1 MTFSFGVWFQLAQ
14 LIKSFVVTKTNWCL
28 EFDGKKQL
36 SLSRLHKQDMYL
48 CFLLDNKKFD
58 NVI

>member
-14 LIKSFVVTKTNWCL
+14 LIKFFVVTKTNWCL
-28 EFDGKKQL
+28 EFVGKKQ
-36 SLSRLHKQDMYL
+36 SSFNRRHKQDMNS
-48 CFLLDNKKFD
+48 CFLLDSKKFD